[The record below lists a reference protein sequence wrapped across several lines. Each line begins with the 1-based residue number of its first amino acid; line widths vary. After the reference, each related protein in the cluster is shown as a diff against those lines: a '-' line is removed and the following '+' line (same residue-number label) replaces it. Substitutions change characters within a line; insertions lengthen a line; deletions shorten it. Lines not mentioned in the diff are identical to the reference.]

1 MAQYGRKTLEVTGS
15 VSGFSST
22 EVFPPGISGRLLGV
36 DIRLD
41 TTDNNAS
48 AILPFAV
55 CNQDDLANAPPQD
68 NIVFG
73 ATSVSLTAS
82 ATVADLTTMLD
93 NPSVYY
99 DGLRVGGNVTATGAY
114 KIFITVQYEFRDR

>member
-1 MAQYGRKTLEVTGS
+1 MGQFGRRTVELTGNA
-15 VSGFSST
+15 SGFNSV
-22 EVFPPGISGRLLGV
+22 EVFPSGISGRLLGV

-55 CNQDDLANAPPQD
+55 CNQDNLQITPPQD
-68 NIVFG
+68 NIVFD

-82 ATVADLTTMLD
+82 ATVADLTTMFD